1 MSPPT
6 LGPPADTADTA
17 EGAVVVPFA
26 ALNEDT
32 LRGVIEAFVL
42 REGTDYGAREFS
54 LPEKVEHVMSQLR
67 RKEAQ
72 ILFNPVDQSIDII
85 TKNKARM

>member
-6 LGPPADTADTA
+6 LGPPADTA
-17 EGAVVVPFA
+17 EGALVIPFD

-85 TKNKARM
+85 TKDKARR

>member
-6 LGPPADTADTA
+6 LGPPADTA
-17 EGAVVVPFA
+17 EGAVVIPFDV
-26 ALNEDT
+26 LNEDT

-85 TKNKARM
+85 TKDKARR

>member
-1 MSPPT
+1 MTPPT
-6 LGPPADTADTA
+6 LEPPDDNGVA
-17 EGAVVVPFA
+17 VPFD

-32 LRGVIEAFVL
+32 LRGVVEAFVL

-67 RKEAQ
+67 RREAH
-72 ILFNPVDQSIDII
+72 IVFNSEDQSIDII
-85 TKNKARM
+85 TKHKARK